1 MNDDD
6 LLTQMFEE
14 MGVTVVDVTPKEE
27 RDDESN
33 I

>member
-14 MGVTVVDVTPKEE
+14 MGVTVVDVTPKENS
-27 RDDESN
+27 DE
-33 I
+33 